1 MRVES
6 RESRANGF
14 LGSGLPRAAA
24 RAYSVGMAVKP
35 SPAFEPPRQ
44 EGISL
49 RELSEAFAQAMGS
62 GPASGSPSEM
72 PPPGDAAGEVLAP
85 GSAEGPDSDCL
96 AALGPP
102 DAEAVADDA
111 SDPCRISPLSIIE
124 AMLFVGN
131 RQGEPLA
138 AQSAAGLMRG
148 VEPGEIPDLVGQ
160 LNHRYAARGCPY
172 QVVADGPA
180 YRLAIRPECSRLRD
194 QFYGRMR
201 EARLSQAAI
210 DVLAIAAYK
219 QPITADQV
227 RDLRGTSSSHILA
240 QLVRRRLLRIERPAE
255 RTSAV
260 RYHTTDRFLRLF
272 GLESLADLP
281 KADDLDGR

>member
-1 MRVES
+1 
-6 RESRANGF
+6 
-14 LGSGLPRAAA
+14 
-24 RAYSVGMAVKP
+24 MAVKP

-62 GPASGSPSEM
+62 GPRSETSGEM
-72 PPPGDAAGEVLAP
+72 LPPGEVLAP
-85 GSAEGPDSDCL
+85 GPAEGPESGAL

-102 DAEAVADDA
+102 DAEAVADDTG
-111 SDPCRISPLSIIE
+111 DPCRISPLSILE

-131 RQGEPLA
+131 RQGEPLT

-148 VEPGEIPDLVGQ
+148 VEPGEMPDLVGQ

-172 QVVADGPA
+172 QVVAEGPA
-180 YRLAIRPECSRLRD
+180 YRLAIRPECSGLRD